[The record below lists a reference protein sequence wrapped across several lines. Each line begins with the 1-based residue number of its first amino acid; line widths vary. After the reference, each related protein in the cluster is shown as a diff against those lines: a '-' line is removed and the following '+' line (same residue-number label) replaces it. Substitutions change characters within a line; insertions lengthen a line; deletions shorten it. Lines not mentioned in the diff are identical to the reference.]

1 MEQPCGRMLRQPA
14 RVPELEEVFKVN
26 NIDDRNDQKYVNAVN
41 IVFLILVTLPQI
53 LMLLGLGKLI
63 KTNTSNLLV
72 SQVLYV
78 IPVLCYLFFIRKS
91 AEPCRFK
98 KIRISNILL
107 CLLFYI
113 CMMPVLVL
121 LNTISLLYSQ
131 NAISN
136 VMVDVSSEI
145 PYSVALLVVA
155 VIPAFCEELTY
166 RGVLYNTYRKVNP
179 LAAIFLSGALFGL
192 LHGNLNQISYAI
204 AMGVV
209 FAMIVEA
216 TDSIFS
222 SMVVHLLVNSFST
235 TLIYVLPKL
244 LEYFKALL
252 QEAIEAG
259 DTQTKDLVISI
270 IGSED
275 ITMESIFAN
284 SAAGVSTAN
293 VLSSIRGSLFP
304 AAIGGFL
311 AFMLLR
317 CIARRCGRWEHICNI
332 FKKPEKKG
340 KVLTTP
346 LIIAFVIMAGLI
358 VLNEL
363 SIRGIINVQ

>member
-1 MEQPCGRMLRQPA
+1 MYIDHHDDHNDDQKFGGH
-14 RVPELEEVFKVN
+14 VYDSPE
-26 NIDDRNDQKYVNAVN
+26 IDDQKHVNAVN

-53 LMLLGLGKLI
+53 LILLGLGKLI
-63 KTNTSNLLV
+63 NTNTSNLLV
-72 SQVLYV
+72 SQALYV
-78 IPVLCYLFFIRKS
+78 IPVLCYLIFVRKS

-121 LNTISLLYSQ
+121 LNTISLLYSS

-136 VMVDVSSEI
+136 VMVDLSSEI
-145 PYSVALLVVA
+145 PYPVAILVVA

-166 RGVLYNTYRKVNP
+166 RGVFYNTYRKVNP
-179 LAAIFLSGALFGL
+179 PAAIFLSGALFGL

-204 AMGVV
+204 AMGIV

-222 SMVVHLLVNSFST
+222 SMVVHCLVNSFST
-235 TLIYVLPKL
+235 TLIYVLPKA
-244 LEYFKALL
+244 LEYFKSLL

-284 SAAGVSTAN
+284 SAAGASTAN

-317 CIARRCGRWEHICNI
+317 CIARRCGRWEHFCNI
-332 FKKPEKKG
+332 FRKPEKRG
-340 KVLTTP
+340 KLLTTP
-346 LIIAFVIMAGLI
+346 LIVAFVIMVGLI